1 MSSAVVVMRNASV
14 LTPWI
19 NQLMSA
25 MSTMQGMTRRGD
37 KEKEAVLFGEAVRR
51 AREKKG
57 MNQSQLAGAAGLS
70 APTSTSSSTAAILF
84 ARRTAHETL
93 GRARGRT

>member
-1 MSSAVVVMRNASV
+1 
-14 LTPWI
+14 
-19 NQLMSA
+19 
-25 MSTMQGMTRRGD
+25 MTRRGD

-70 APTSTSSSTAAILF
+70 APYLNVLEHGVNTPTLSVIFRICEALEVAPAALID
-84 ARRTAHETL
+84 EVW
-93 GRARGRT
+93 RGR